1 MTVLEGHTCEPARL
15 QHPGLRAGTTAMT
28 LVWLHVAGQEPCWI
42 HGLDSCTGR
51 PGMALCLK
59 TKKDIT

>member
-28 LVWLHVAGQEPCWI
+28 LVWLHVLGRSLAGSMTWTAVLA
-42 HGLDSCTGR
+42 GL
-51 PGMALCLK
+51 AWLCV
-59 TKKDIT
+59 